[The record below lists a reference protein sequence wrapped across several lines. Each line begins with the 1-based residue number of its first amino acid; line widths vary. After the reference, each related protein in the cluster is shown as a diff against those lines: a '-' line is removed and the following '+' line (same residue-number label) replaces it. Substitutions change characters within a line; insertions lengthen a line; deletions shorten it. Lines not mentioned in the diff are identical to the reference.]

1 MIDAEINMKDGFG
14 RFMATL
20 GRVFRLKSAAASR
33 ELKGKPHEPQSEAE
47 EALYLAMGYAQP
59 DGEGVRIVNDK
70 IREAL
75 AEA

>member
-1 MIDAEINMKDGFG
+1 MIEAEIKMKDGFG

-20 GRVFRLKSAAASR
+20 GRVFSRKSDAANR
-33 ELKGKPHEPQSEAE
+33 DLKGKSHEPQSEAE